1 MISQSSNWRAI
12 LVVPHDECKRR
23 ITPDGRAQP
32 RRQGA
37 AALPDAPRQGRGR
50 HAARRRRPRALARRT
65 GTARKPAHGRLLPRS
80 GPAADAD
87 SLLSRTAHH
96 GDLRV
101 VLRRL
106 RREPAATGDRQH
118 LHGEPGGFAL
128 CRGRGGG
135 SEAGVLV
142 IGHNPGL
149 HALAL
154 ALGRRGPGPTFA
166 RLSTR
171 FPTAAL
177 AIFETG
183 IDSWAAFRAESAR
196 LVDFKIA
203 KELS

>member
-1 MISQSSNWRAI
+1 MLYA
-12 LVVPHDECKRR
+12 VAE
-23 ITPDGRAQP
+23 A
-32 RRQGA
+32 
-37 AALPDAPRQGRGR
+37 
-50 HAARRRRPRALARRT
+50 
-65 GTARKPAHGRLLPRS
+65 
-80 GPAADAD
+80 
-87 SLLSRTAHH
+87 
-96 GDLRV
+96 
-101 VLRRL
+101 
-106 RREPAATGDRQH
+106 
-118 LHGEPGGFAL
+118 
-128 CRGRGGG
+128 GG

-154 ALGRRGPGPTFA
+154 ALGRRGPGPAFA

-177 AIFETG
+177 AIFEAG